1 MLNKVVGLEGINE
14 VKYFKKDELSVI
26 VVDSIYGATGKY
38 ILASVFLTEEE
49 KEKLETIRY
58 YVSGPDVY
66 RRVRGYGHGWND
78 EETGEKYTTSE
89 GKIRFICHEPTFVLM
104 EHYIP
109 EVKKEYTLYLDNYF
123 YENQIEIVIP
133 NEPELSKL
141 ANTYREYKD
150 ENTITE
156 KAYEK
161 RKRQL
166 KSGKITL
173 EQFNEWV
180 DGRTVIPTKTQ
191 QDQEIVSDFDNTKPV
206 AKTENTTPHAKIESP
221 KVTTKPNADIGY
233 ELIALRREYEENL
246 LKLYGD
252 KISSLSETILELETA
267 VLKAASILKDIKT
280 ANAEFDV
287 EKEKLMEEYESKVS
301 AVIKK

>member
-109 EVKKEYTLYLDNYF
+109 EAKKEYTLYLDNYF
-123 YENQIEIVIP
+123 YENQMEIVIP

-191 QDQEIVSDFDNTKPV
+191 QDQEIESNFSD
-206 AKTENTTPHAKIESP
+206 HAKV
-221 KVTTKPNADIGY
+221 VTTPNADIGY

-246 LKLYGD
+246 LRLYED
-252 KISSLSETILELETA
+252 KISSLGNTILELEEA
-267 VLKAASILKDIKT
+267 VLKAANILKDIKT
-280 ANAEFDV
+280 ANAKFDV
-287 EKEKLMEEYESKVS
+287 EKEKLTEEYESKVS

>member
-1 MLNKVVGLEGINE
+1 MANVVGLENVRE
-14 VKYFKKDELSVI
+14 VKYFKKDGLAVI
-26 VVDSIYGATGKY
+26 VVEYLYGAIGNY
-38 ILASVFLTEEE
+38 ILTSVFLSEEE
-49 KEKLETIRY
+49 KENLESVRY
-58 YVSGPDVY
+58 YVSGPDTY
-66 RRVRGYGHGWND
+66 RRLKGCGHGWTD

-89 GKIRFICHEPTFVLM
+89 GKIRFICKEPTFVLM
-104 EHYIP
+104 EHNIP
-109 EVKKEYTLYLDNYF
+109 GVGKEYTLYLDNYF
-123 YENQIEIVIP
+123 YENQMEVVIP
-133 NEPELSKL
+133 NEPELSKM
-141 ANTYREYKD
+141 ANMYREYKD
-150 ENTITE
+150 ENTISE

-161 RKRQL
+161 RLRQL

-173 EQFNEWV
+173 EEFNEYV
-180 DGRTVIPTKTQ
+180 GGKQVIPTPQ
-191 QDQEIVSDFDNTKPV
+191 APQDQKLVSDFDNTKPV
-206 AKTENTTPHAKIESP
+206 AKTENSTPHAKIESP

-287 EKEKLMEEYESKVS
+287 EKEKLTEEYESKVS

>member
-109 EVKKEYTLYLDNYF
+109 EAKKEYTLYLDNYF
-123 YENQIEIVIP
+123 YENQMEIVIP

-166 KSGKITL
+166 KSGEITL

-191 QDQEIVSDFDNTKPV
+191 QDQEIESNFSDHVEISDSNVGDNP
-206 AKTENTTPHAKIESP
+206 P
-221 KVTTKPNADIGY
+221 KVVTTPNADIGY

-246 LKLYGD
+246 LRLYED
-252 KISSLSETILELETA
+252 KISSLGNTILELEEA
-267 VLKAASILKDIKT
+267 VLKAANILKDIKT
-280 ANAEFDV
+280 ANAKFDV
-287 EKEKLMEEYESKVS
+287 EKERLKEEYEIKVHS
-301 AVIKK
+301 VISEK

>member
-1 MLNKVVGLEGINE
+1 MLNNIVGLEGINE

-66 RRVRGYGHGWND
+66 RRLKGCGHGWVD
-78 EETGEKYTTSE
+78 EAGGKYTTSE

-180 DGRTVIPTKTQ
+180 DGRTVIPTKTP
-191 QDQEIVSDFDNTKPV
+191 QDQKLVSDFDNTKPL
-206 AKTENTTPHAKIESP
+206 AKTENSTPHAKIESP

>member
-109 EVKKEYTLYLDNYF
+109 EAKKEYTLYLDNYF
-123 YENQIEIVIP
+123 YENQMEIVIP

-191 QDQEIVSDFDNTKPV
+191 QDQEIESNFSD
-206 AKTENTTPHAKIESP
+206 HA

-287 EKEKLMEEYESKVS
+287 EKEKLTEEYESKVS

>member
-109 EVKKEYTLYLDNYF
+109 EAKKEYTLYLDNYF
-123 YENQIEIVIP
+123 YENQMEIVIP

-191 QDQEIVSDFDNTKPV
+191 QDQEIESNFSDHVEISDSNAGDNP
-206 AKTENTTPHAKIESP
+206 P
-221 KVTTKPNADIGY
+221 KVVTTPNADIGY

-246 LKLYGD
+246 LRLYED
-252 KISSLSETILELETA
+252 KISSLGNTILELEEA
-267 VLKAASILKDIKT
+267 VLKAANILKDIKT
-280 ANAEFDV
+280 ANAKFDV
-287 EKEKLMEEYESKVS
+287 EKERLKEEYEIKVHS
-301 AVIKK
+301 VISEK

>member
-109 EVKKEYTLYLDNYF
+109 EAKKEYTLYLDNYF
-123 YENQIEIVIP
+123 YENQMEIVIP

-161 RKRQL
+161 RMKM
-166 KSGKITL
+166 
-173 EQFNEWV
+173 
-180 DGRTVIPTKTQ
+180 
-191 QDQEIVSDFDNTKPV
+191 
-206 AKTENTTPHAKIESP
+206 
-221 KVTTKPNADIGY
+221 
-233 ELIALRREYEENL
+233 
-246 LKLYGD
+246 
-252 KISSLSETILELETA
+252 
-267 VLKAASILKDIKT
+267 IK
-280 ANAEFDV
+280 
-287 EKEKLMEEYESKVS
+287 
-301 AVIKK
+301 

>member
-66 RRVRGYGHGWND
+66 RRLKGYGHGWND

-109 EVKKEYTLYLDNYF
+109 EAKKEYTLYLDNYF
-123 YENQIEIVIP
+123 YENQMEIVIP

-191 QDQEIVSDFDNTKPV
+191 QDQEIESNFSD
-206 AKTENTTPHAKIESP
+206 HAK
-221 KVTTKPNADIGY
+221 VATTPNADIGY

-246 LKLYGD
+246 LRLYED
-252 KISSLSETILELETA
+252 KISSLGNTILELEEA
-267 VLKAASILKDIKT
+267 VLKAANILKDIKT
-280 ANAEFDV
+280 ANAKFDV
-287 EKEKLMEEYESKVS
+287 EKERLKEEYEIKVHS
-301 AVIKK
+301 VISEK

>member
-180 DGRTVIPTKTQ
+180 DGRTVIPTKPQQ
-191 QDQEIVSDFDNTKPV
+191 QDQ
-206 AKTENTTPHAKIESP
+206 KIESNFQEYVESSDSNVNSP
-221 KVTTKPNADIGY
+221 KDLTTPNADIGY

-246 LKLYGD
+246 LRLYED
-252 KISSLSETILELETA
+252 KISSLGNTILELEEA
-267 VLKAASILKDIKT
+267 VLKAANILKDIKT
-280 ANAEFDV
+280 ANAKFDV
-287 EKEKLMEEYESKVS
+287 EKERLKEEYEIKVHS
-301 AVIKK
+301 VISEK